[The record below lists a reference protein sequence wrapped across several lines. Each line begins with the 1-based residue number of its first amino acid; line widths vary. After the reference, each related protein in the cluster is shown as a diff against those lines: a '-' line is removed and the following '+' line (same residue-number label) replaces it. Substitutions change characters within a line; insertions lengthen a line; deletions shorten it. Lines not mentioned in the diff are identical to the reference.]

1 MHTELLA
8 SLVLGLHLVLAVAIV
23 AGLILIPVGGYFG
36 WCWILNRRLRLLHA
50 GLMCFVALEALL
62 GLTCPLTVMEYAL
75 RGGEAPEYFIASLLH
90 DVLYWNLPAEI
101 FLVAYLAS
109 ATWVII
115 LWWKVPP
122 KEGS

>member
-1 MHTELLA
+1 
-8 SLVLGLHLVLAVAIV
+8 
-23 AGLILIPVGGYFG
+23 
-36 WCWILNRRLRLLHA
+36 
-50 GLMCFVALEALL
+50 
-62 GLTCPLTVMEYAL
+62 MEYAL